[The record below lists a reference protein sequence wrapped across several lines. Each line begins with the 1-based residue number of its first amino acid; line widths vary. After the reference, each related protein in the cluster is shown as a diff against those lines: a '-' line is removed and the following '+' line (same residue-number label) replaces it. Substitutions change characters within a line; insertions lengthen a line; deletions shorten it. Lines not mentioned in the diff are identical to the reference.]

1 MRINCQQGS
10 GISFLATGMA
20 FTAIGFSGQTAFI
33 GIGMAFLGLA
43 AAQFAKRW
51 RR

>member
-1 MRINCQQGS
+1 MHIHCRHGS
-10 GISFLATGMA
+10 GLPFLASGMA

-43 AAQFAKRW
+43 AAQFARMFKR
-51 RR
+51 

>member
-20 FTAIGFSGQTAFI
+20 FTAIGFSGQTPFI

-43 AAQFAKRW
+43 AAHFAKGLKR
-51 RR
+51 

>member
-1 MRINCQQGS
+1 MQINCRQVS
-10 GISFLATGMA
+10 GFSFLTTGMA

-43 AAQFAKRW
+43 AAQLDKVL